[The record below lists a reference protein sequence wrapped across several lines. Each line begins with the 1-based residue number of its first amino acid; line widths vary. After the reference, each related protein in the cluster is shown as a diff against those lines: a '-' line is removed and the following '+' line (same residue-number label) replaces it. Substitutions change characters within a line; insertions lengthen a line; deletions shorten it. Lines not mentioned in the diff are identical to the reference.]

1 VGRITLKALP
11 NHAEAANSA
20 KRLQLEAA
28 RMLEFE
34 WVDKNWIGSI
44 QAFCER
50 PSLLSVAT
58 GEIRVTT
65 SYRGFPVEGKSL

>member
-1 VGRITLKALP
+1 VGRLILKALP

-20 KRLQLEAA
+20 KRSHVEAA

-34 WVDKNWIGSI
+34 WVDRNWIGSI
-44 QAFCER
+44 QVSCEH
-50 PSLLSVAT
+50 PSLLSAAT